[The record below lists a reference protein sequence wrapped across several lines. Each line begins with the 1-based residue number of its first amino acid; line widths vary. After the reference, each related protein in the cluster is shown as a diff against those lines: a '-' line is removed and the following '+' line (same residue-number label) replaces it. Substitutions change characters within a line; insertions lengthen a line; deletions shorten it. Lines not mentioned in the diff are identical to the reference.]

1 MILMI
6 KGMLQNMIG
15 VKQIWKMALLVI
27 SLGLLPTT
35 HAQEELQVTY
45 VDVYPIIVTN
55 YLRPKGRKPGF
66 VQIEVEIAAYGPTAL
81 ETIEKHLPLIRDTI
95 IEHISFTEEAKIKD
109 ISQRSNIRSELK
121 DKINKV
127 LEKHVGYAYADDL
140 VITRFM
146 WE

>member
-1 MILMI
+1 MIR
-6 KGMLQNMIG
+6 NM
-15 VKQIWKMALLVI
+15 QIWKIILMALSFSLVPVI
-27 SLGLLPTT
+27 HG
-35 HAQEELQVTY
+35 QEKLQVAY

-66 VQIEVEIAAYGPTAL
+66 VQLEIEIAAYGPTAL

-109 ISQRSNIRSELK
+109 ISQRSAIRSELK

-146 WE
+146 WD